1 MQCKYDIGVYFPSH
15 VGLSLPSFLFE
26 IKGYSHSRDRCMIV
40 SCSLHLSQWHVYSV
54 YSTCLPHF
62 QLAKK
67 GEKFIDLPYVVK
79 GMDVSFSGIL
89 SFIEAAAI
97 EKLENNECT
106 PADLCYSLQV

>member
-1 MQCKYDIGVYFPSH
+1 MILVCSFHLKFASPFISFFLKEKAIFICSTDVCLCDTLQCF
-15 VGLSLPSFLFE
+15 SLP
-26 IKGYSHSRDRCMIV
+26 V
-40 SCSLHLSQWHVYSV
+40 
-54 YSTCLPHF
+54 TCLFSLPCVSLF

-97 EKLENNECT
+97 EKLKNNECT
-106 PADLCYSLQV
+106 PADLCYSLQVDVYC

>member
-1 MQCKYDIGVYFPSH
+1 MYLLFDVYLVS
-15 VGLSLPSFLFE
+15 VVLGL
-26 IKGYSHSRDRCMIV
+26 
-40 SCSLHLSQWHVYSV
+40 
-54 YSTCLPHF
+54 

-97 EKLENNECT
+97 EQLKNNECT
-106 PADLCYSLQV
+106 PADLCYSLQVLGCTIYFLFLIFYKCSLGCQFLSG

>member
-1 MQCKYDIGVYFPSH
+1 MQSFSFSVAYLF
-15 VGLSLPSFLFE
+15 SLL
-26 IKGYSHSRDRCMIV
+26 CA
-40 SCSLHLSQWHVYSV
+40 SL
-54 YSTCLPHF
+54 F

-97 EKLENNECT
+97 EKLKSNECT
-106 PADLCYSLQV
+106 PADLCYSLQVDFLLLNTFRVPMYSKGLCLLLVKISCIDFI